1 MFSFSIILTSLH
13 SLNLSFPLLFHII
26 SITIPIIPIVTLIL
40 RIFCIPA
47 WIPDQDF
54 IKIVNLVKK
63 KKSPVLLLH
72 NPPNQIIF
80 YIIWDVISDITKKL
94 FTLSASNL

>member
-26 SITIPIIPIVTLIL
+26 SITIPVIPIVTLIL

-63 KKSPVLLLH
+63 K
-72 NPPNQIIF
+72 NPLCYYCITLRTKLF
-80 YIIWDVISDITKKL
+80 FTSSETSLVISPKNYL
-94 FTLSASNL
+94 P